1 MEKRRKH
8 GNFLFLSVNENK
20 IKDVEEKFTMNK
32 KLVASITTALVMG
45 AFGTTFAA
53 PADSFS
59 DVPKDHWAYQA
70 VQELAKDGVIQGYS
84 DSEFK
89 GDRPLT
95 RYEFSMV
102 VAKAI
107 DNFETASENDK
118 ATIDKLSAEFAG
130 ELNRLGKRVAVVE
143 KKTNTWIEGESRV
156 RYLNDNSNTGKSLK
170 GSDKFDFRHRVS
182 IKGNVDDKISYTGR
196 LVVEDKFGD
205 MSKQADGSKGS
216 EVRLD
221 IANVTVK
228 DSLGFDRI
236 RVGRA
241 PMDTIG
247 HGLIGKPNNVDGILL
262 EKNFGNTKMKLFTGD
277 PEVNANADYADGSL
291 GNAQQITT
299 VDFTQKLN
307 DKMNLGLGYFWSDAM
322 ATAKPNGTGDLNID
336 SITAGATGYTSS
348 KGASVAFDYKL
359 GKYTLMTDYMMTK
372 LDGVAAGS
380 RLSDSPKGWAVQ
392 ISNSVGP
399 KVYYNAVNLVDK
411 TKAGTDAW
419 MFGYRSIDA
428 GAVPHGVGG
437 FNTIGVAYAGPTNP
451 YNVFTHGTDNVN
463 VWSFVYQ
470 NVLRKNVIM
479 TLEYQDFKIKD
490 QSLTGLTSKKL
501 DKTFK
506 AQFEF
511 WY

>member
-1 MEKRRKH
+1 VET
-8 GNFLFLSVNENK
+8 FFCLSVNDNK
-20 IKDVEEKFTMNK
+20 IKDVEENFIMNK
-32 KLVASITTALVMG
+32 KLIASITTALVMG

-84 DSEFK
+84 DNEFK

-107 DNFETASENDK
+107 DNFETASEQDK

-130 ELNRLGKRVAVVE
+130 ELNRLGKRVATVE

-156 RYLNDNSNTGKSLK
+156 RYLSDNSNTGRSLK
-170 GSDKFDFRHRVS
+170 GADKFDFRHRIS
-182 IKGNVDDKISYTGR
+182 IKGNVDDKISYNGR
-196 LVVEDKFGD
+196 LVVEDKFGNL
-205 MSKQADGSKGS
+205 SQQTDGSKGS

-221 IANVTVK
+221 IANITIK
-228 DSLGFDRI
+228 DSLGFDKI

-247 HGLIGKPNNVDGILL
+247 HALLGRPNDVDGILL
-262 EKNFGNTKMKLFTGD
+262 EKNFGNTKMRLFTGD
-277 PEVNANADYADGSL
+277 PEPADTYSAGMT
-291 GNAQQITT
+291 GNAQQLTT
-299 VDFTQKLN
+299 VDFTQRLN
-307 DKMNLGLGYFWSDAM
+307 DKMNLGLGYFWSDAFG
-322 ATAKPNGTGDLNID
+322 TASPNGLGDLNID
-336 SITAGATGYTSS
+336 STTAGTTGYTSS

-359 GKYTLMTDYMMTK
+359 GKYTLMTDYLMTK

-392 ISNSVGP
+392 FSNSVGP

-411 TKAGTDAW
+411 TKPGTDAW
-419 MFGYRSIDA
+419 LIGYRSIDA
-428 GAVPHGVGG
+428 GAVPNAVGG

-451 YNVFTHGTDNVN
+451 YSIFNHATDNVN

-490 QSLTGLTSKKL
+490 QSLTNLSSKEL

-511 WY
+511 FY